1 MNHQGLINQYRKF
14 LPLNESARVIT
25 LYEGQT
31 PLLPLENIPLCLEKN
46 IKIYAKFEGSN
57 PTGSFKDR
65 GMTVAISQAVSEGA
79 RAVICASTGNT
90 SASAAAFAANTFPGR
105 PLGARPALGLI
116 RYAGSDRC

>member
-1 MNHQGLINQYRKF
+1 MNHQGLINRYRKF
-14 LPLNESARVIT
+14 LPLNKSAKVIT

-79 RAVICASTGNT
+79 RAVICLYGKHFCLGSCFRGKSPNT
-90 SASAAAFAANTFPGR
+90 MFCNNTIWKNCLR
-105 PLGARPALGLI
+105 
-116 RYAGSDRC
+116 

>member
-1 MNHQGLINQYRKF
+1 MNHQGLINRYRKF
-14 LPLNESARVIT
+14 LPLNKSAKVIT

-90 SASAAAFAANTFPGR
+90 SASAAALRQEPEYHV
-105 PLGARPALGLI
+105 L
-116 RYAGSDRC
+116 